1 MKYHYNLNLFEGKP
15 VKQKFGPFPKIV
27 LSKNP
32 INQNHINQEQSVLF
46 DNWKLSFISMYVVL
60 LNEGLEVW
68 HNSK

>member
-46 DNWKLSFISMYVVL
+46 DN
-60 LNEGLEVW
+60 
-68 HNSK
+68 